1 MKTME
6 QMQAEYDD
14 LMEHYRASLKQKNY
28 EEAEYFFNEAQKVG
42 KEDDEEC

>member
-28 EEAEYFFNEAQKVG
+28 EEAEYFFNEAQKAG
-42 KEDDEEC
+42 KEDEE